1 MEELTEEL
9 GSLTI
14 EDTIPQEEPQ
24 ILELIE
30 SKEDENLYWETDD
43 TNPNQV
49 IYDLENN
56 QTIIPTS
63 EEEINVISPQGE
75 KVISRNVSSRRRNF
89 R

>member
-14 EDTIPQEEPQ
+14 EDTTPQKEEPQ
-24 ILELIE
+24 ILE
-30 SKEDENLYWETDD
+30 STDFKDENLYWETEDV
-43 TNPNQV
+43 NPNLV

-56 QTIIPTS
+56 KTIIPTS
-63 EEEINVISPQGE
+63 EEEINAPTSQGE

>member
-1 MEELTEEL
+1 MELDL
-9 GSLTI
+9 SII
-14 EDTIPQEEPQ
+14 EDIPLPQ
-24 ILELIE
+24 TQTLELID
-30 SKEDENLYWETDD
+30 SKEDQNLYWETDD

-63 EEEINVISPQGE
+63 EEEIVTSPQGE
-75 KVISRNVSSRRRNF
+75 KVISRNVSTRRRNF

>member
-9 GSLTI
+9 DLSII
-14 EDTIPQEEPQ
+14 EDTSPPQTQ
-24 ILELIE
+24 TLELIE
-30 SKEDENLYWETDD
+30 SKEDQTLYWETDD

-56 QTIIPTS
+56 ETIIPTS
-63 EEEINVISPQGE
+63 EDEIILPSQPME
-75 KVISRNVSSRRRNF
+75 KLISRNVSSRRRSN

>member
-1 MEELTEEL
+1 LEELTEEL